1 MKAVTN
7 TRARSGAGI
16 STALFATLLRGLR
29 VGELTAVM
37 PSGREHRFA
46 GSAPG
51 PSARVVVRDASAARR
66 VLLGGNIGA
75 AEGYIEGAWDTPDL
89 EAVLELAVENM
100 SRGWATELPHVLQ
113 PIQRLL
119 HAANDNDPDGGSR
132 RNIARHYDLGNDFY
146 ELWLDPSMTYS
157 SACDV
162 HESGP
167 DSAAQ
172 LTSEQLECAQHRKWN
187 RILELIDPRRG
198 DRILE
203 IGCGWGGFALHA
215 ARETGCHVTGLTL
228 SEEQARFARQRV
240 EQAGLDGLV
249 DIRLQD
255 YREVPGTFDRIAS
268 IEMFE
273 AVGAKWWP
281 TFFGRIKELLA
292 PGGAAAL
299 QTITIAEQSFERYL
313 RHPDFIQHFI
323 FPGGMLPSAERFTA
337 TARDGGL
344 SVGEP
349 RFFGRDYHRTLG
361 AWAARFEDA
370 LPQVRDLGFD
380 EKFIRMWRYYLAYCR
395 VGFDHGGIDVMQ
407 VRLQP

>member
-1 MKAVTN
+1 MNVVKNAQ
-7 TRARSGAGI
+7 ARSGAGI
-16 STALFATLLRGLR
+16 SGALFAALLRGLR
-29 VGELTAVM
+29 AGALTVAM
-37 PSGREHRFA
+37 PDGRQHRFA
-46 GSAPG
+46 GLAPG
-51 PSARVVVRDASAARR
+51 PSARVAVRDASAARR

-100 SRGWATELPHVLQ
+100 SLGWAAAVPHVLR

-119 HAANDNDPDGGSR
+119 HAANDNDPRGGSR

-162 HESGP
+162 DETGP
-167 DSAAQ
+167 DATQ
-172 LTSEQLECAQHRKWN
+172 PLTPEQLECAQRRKWD
-187 RILELIDPRRG
+187 RVLELIEPKRG
-198 DRILE
+198 EHVLE

-228 SEEQARFARQRV
+228 SEEQARLARVRV
-240 EQAGLDGLV
+240 EEAGLDGLV

-255 YREVPGTFDRIAS
+255 YREVSGTFDRIAS

-281 TFFGRIKELLA
+281 TFFGRVKELLA

-299 QTITIAEQSFERYL
+299 QTITIADEIFEHYR

-323 FPGGMLPSAERFTA
+323 FPGGMLPSFERFA
-337 TARDGGL
+337 AAARDNGL
-344 SVGEP
+344 TLDEP
-349 RFFGRDYHRTLG
+349 RFFGQDYHRTLG
-361 AWAARFEDA
+361 AWSARFEDV
-370 LPQVRDLGFD
+370 LPRVRDLGFD

-407 VRLQP
+407 VRLES